1 MSDWLTIEELAKRE
15 GIEKETARKRAQ
27 RGQYDRMKDG
37 SRTLYRIRDGEASE
51 EDGDE
56 GDGMGEEPAAEK
68 PPKSSTNSD
77 YYAARARKMAAEA
90 ERAEIKLNRD
100 RLILYDE
107 IRGDCLSIIQAFTA
121 NVREGL
127 DQIGLDNATASKL
140 DRFFEEAYKKALDRA
155 QELREGRQ
163 GSEFEADL
171 KAGYYAFS
179 EKKDKEEE
187 AAKLARK
194 KAEEEERKR
203 REASLTLEDFRL
215 KRLGELRNRAYSL
228 FTAKPREHQEATA
241 WQTAELDLE
250 RGLILEMEKTENR
263 EEIERIRTRYI
274 KRLEEKAA
282 EILTP
287 TEEDQPE
294 ESPTES
300 PTESPKRSTASRRKG
315 GNRRP
320 HRNG

>member
-37 SRTLYRIRDGEASE
+37 NRTLYRILTGEGEASE
-51 EDGDE
+51 EDGEGEGE
-56 GDGMGEEPAAEK
+56 GDGMGEESAAEK

-107 IRGDCLSIIQAFTA
+107 IRGDCLSIIHAFTA

-140 DRFFEEAYKKALDRA
+140 DRFFEEAYKKALDHA

-171 KAGYYAFS
+171 KAGYYDFS
-179 EKKDKEEE
+179 KRKDEEEE

-215 KRLGELRNRAYSL
+215 KRLGEFRNHSRNL
-228 FTAKPREHQEATA
+228 FTAKPREHQEANA

-250 RGLILEMEKTENR
+250 RGLILEMEKTQSR
-263 EEIERIRTRYI
+263 EEIEKIRTRYI

-287 TEEDQPE
+287 TEEDQP
-294 ESPTES
+294 
-300 PTESPKRSTASRRKG
+300 TESPKRSTASRRKG